1 MSVLLEMR
9 EIRKEFPGVVALKNV
24 SLKVERGTVHALM
37 GENGAGKSTLMKC
50 LFGVY
55 KKDSGSIIIDGEEVE
70 FKSASDAL
78 RHGVAMVHQ
87 ELSQAL
93 KLTVCE
99 NIWLGRFPMLSKA
112 LPFVNTA
119 EMRRRTKV
127 LFDQL
132 DIKIDPDVKMERL
145 SVSERQMV
153 EIAKAVSYDAK
164 IIAFDEP
171 TSSLT
176 TEEAEKLFKIIND
189 LKAKGCG
196 IIYISHKMQ
205 EILEISDAVS
215 VMRDG
220 ELITTT
226 PAAEMST
233 EKIITLMVGREL
245 NEVYPK
251 RESKIG
257 EVILSCEELTL
268 KYKRLF
274 GASLKLRAGEILG
287 IAGLDGSGRTELLCA
302 IFGIFKRDG
311 GRIFLDGKEI
321 FNRTPNEAIKNGFA
335 LITEER
341 RASGIFGILDIVENT
356 TISSLPKYKRFR
368 IISEEKRRDAT
379 DGYISK
385 MRIKT
390 ASRKTRISSLS
401 GGNQQK
407 VILSRWLLTEPRI
420 LLLDE
425 PTRGIDVG
433 AKYEIYAILNDLVAT
448 GKGIIVV
455 SSEMAELLGIC
466 DRILVMSGGRV
477 AGEVNAKTTTQNEI
491 MTLASKYV

>member
-1 MSVLLEMR
+1 MALLLEMR
-9 EIRKEFPGVVALKNV
+9 GIRKEFPGVVALKNV

-55 KKDSGSIIIDGEEVE
+55 EKDSGSILIEGEEVK
-70 FKSASDAL
+70 FKNAKDAL
-78 RHGVAMVHQ
+78 NSGVAMVHQ

-93 KLTVCE
+93 KLTVSE
-99 NIWLGRFPMLSKA
+99 NIWLGRFPMVAKA

-119 EMRRRTKV
+119 EMRRKT
-127 LFDQL
+127 LELLAEL
-132 DIKIDPDVKMERL
+132 DIKLDPDVKMERL

-153 EIAKAVSYDAK
+153 EIAKAVSYNAK
-164 IIAFDEP
+164 IIVFDEP

-189 LKAKGCG
+189 LRAKGCG

-205 EILEISDAVS
+205 EILEISDTVS

-220 ELITTT
+220 ELITTA

-251 RESKIG
+251 RESDIG
-257 EVILSCEELTL
+257 DVILTCEELTL
-268 KYKRLF
+268 KYKRLL

-302 IFGIFKRDG
+302 IFGIYKRDS

-321 FNRTPNEAIKNGFA
+321 FNRTPAEAIKNGFA

-356 TISSLPKYKRFR
+356 TISSLPKYKKYQ
-368 IISEEKRRDAT
+368 IISEVKRRDAT

-390 ASRKTRISSLS
+390 AARTTRISSLS

-407 VILSRWLLTEPRI
+407 VILSRWLLTDPKI

-433 AKYEIYAILNDLVAT
+433 AKYEIYAILNDLVAQ
-448 GKGIIVV
+448 GKSIIVV

>member
-119 EMRRRTKV
+119 EMRRRTKA

-220 ELITTT
+220 ELITTA
-226 PAAEMST
+226 PASEMST

-321 FNRTPNEAIKNGFA
+321 FNRTPTEAIKNGFA

-356 TISSLPKYKRFR
+356 TISSLPKYKRYQ
-368 IISEEKRRDAT
+368 IICDGKRRDAT

>member
-55 KKDSGSIIIDGEEVE
+55 KKDGGSIFINGEKIE
-70 FKSASDAL
+70 FKSSGDAL
-78 RHGVAMVHQ
+78 RSGVAMVHQ

-93 KLTVCE
+93 KLTVSE
-99 NIWLGRFPMLSKA
+99 NIWLGRFPKLSKA
-112 LPFVNTA
+112 LPFVNTS
-119 EMRRRTKV
+119 EMRRKTAE
-127 LFDQL
+127 LFSQL
-132 DIKIDPDVKMERL
+132 DIKIDPDVRMEGL

-153 EIAKAVSYDAK
+153 EIAKAVSYEAR
-164 IIAFDEP
+164 IIVFDEP

-205 EILEISDAVS
+205 EILEISDMVS

-220 ELITTT
+220 ELITTA
-226 PAAEMST
+226 PASEMST
-233 EKIITLMVGREL
+233 EKIITLMVGRKL

-251 RESKIG
+251 RESRIG
-257 EVILSCEELTL
+257 DVILSCEDLTL
-268 KYKRLF
+268 KHKRLL
-274 GASLKLRAGEILG
+274 GVSLKLREGEILG
-287 IAGLDGSGRTELLCA
+287 VAGLDGSGRTELLCA
-302 IFGIFKRDG
+302 IFGIYKRDG
-311 GRIFLDGKEI
+311 GRIFLKGEEI
-321 FNRTPNEAIKNGFA
+321 FNRTPAEAIKKGFA

-356 TISSLPKYKRFR
+356 TISSLPRYKKYH
-368 IISEEKRRDAT
+368 IISESKRREAT

-390 ASRKTRISSLS
+390 AARTTRISSLS

-407 VILSRWLLTEPRI
+407 VILSRWLLTDPKI

-433 AKYEIYAILNDLVAT
+433 AKYEIYAILNDLVAK
-448 GKGIIVV
+448 GKSIIVV

-477 AGEVNAKTTTQNEI
+477 AGEVNAKTTSQNEI
-491 MTLASKYV
+491 MTLAAKYV

>member
-1 MSVLLEMR
+1 MNVLLEMR
-9 EIRKEFPGVVALKNV
+9 GIRKEFPGVVALKNV

-55 KKDSGSIIIDGEEVE
+55 SKDQGSILIEGKEVE
-70 FKSASDAL
+70 FKSAADAL
-78 RHGVAMVHQ
+78 RNGMAMVHQ

-93 KLTVCE
+93 KLTVSE
-99 NIWLGRFPMLSKA
+99 NIWLGRFPMVAKA
-112 LPFVNTA
+112 LPFINTA
-119 EMRRRTKV
+119 EMRRRTLA
-127 LFDQL
+127 LFSQL

-164 IIAFDEP
+164 IIVFDEP

-220 ELITTT
+220 EFITTE

-268 KYKRLF
+268 KYKRLL

-302 IFGIFKRDG
+302 IFGIYKRDG

-321 FNRTPNEAIKNGFA
+321 FNRTPREAIKNGFA

-356 TISSLPKYKRFR
+356 TVSSLDRYKRYK
-368 IISEEKRRDAT
+368 IISEGKRRDAT

-390 ASRKTRISSLS
+390 ASRTTRISALS

-433 AKYEIYAILNDLVAT
+433 AKYEIYAILNDLVAQ
-448 GKGIIVV
+448 GKSIIVV

-466 DRILVMSGGRV
+466 DRILVMSGGKV

>member
-9 EIRKEFPGVVALKNV
+9 GIRKEFPGVVALKNV
-24 SLKVERGTVHALM
+24 SLKLERGTVHALM

-55 KKDSGSIIIDGEEVE
+55 SKDQGSILIEGKEVE
-70 FKSASDAL
+70 FNSTADAL
-78 RHGVAMVHQ
+78 RNGVAMVHQ

-93 KLTVCE
+93 KLTVSE
-99 NIWLGRFPMLSKA
+99 NIWLGRFPMIAKA

-119 EMRRRTKV
+119 EMRRRTLA
-127 LFDQL
+127 LFSKL
-132 DIKIDPDVKMERL
+132 DIKIDPDVKMEKL

-164 IIAFDEP
+164 IIVFDEP

-176 TEEAEKLFKIIND
+176 TEEADKLFKIIND
-189 LKAKGCG
+189 LKAEGCG

-220 ELITTT
+220 ELITTA

-251 RESKIG
+251 RESEIG

-268 KYKRLF
+268 KYKRLL

-302 IFGIFKRDG
+302 IFGIYKRDG

-321 FNRTPNEAIKNGFA
+321 FNRTPTEAIKNGFA

-356 TISSLPKYKRFR
+356 TISSLPKYKKYL
-368 IISEEKRRDAT
+368 IISEGKRRDAT

-390 ASRKTRISSLS
+390 AARTTRISSLS

-407 VILSRWLLTEPRI
+407 VILSRWLLTDPKI

-433 AKYEIYAILNDLVAT
+433 AKYEIYAILNDLVAQ
-448 GKGIIVV
+448 GKSIIVV

-477 AGEVNAKTTTQNEI
+477 AGEVNAKTTTQSEI

>member
-9 EIRKEFPGVVALKNV
+9 GIRKEFPGVVALKNV
-24 SLKVERGTVHALM
+24 SLKLERGTVHALM

-55 KKDSGSIIIDGEEVE
+55 SKDQGSILIEGKEVE
-70 FKSASDAL
+70 FNSTADAL
-78 RHGVAMVHQ
+78 RNGVAMVHQ

-93 KLTVCE
+93 KLTVSE
-99 NIWLGRFPMLSKA
+99 NIWLGRFPIVAKA

-119 EMRRRTKV
+119 EMRRRTLA
-127 LFDQL
+127 LFSKL
-132 DIKIDPDVKMERL
+132 DIKIDPDVKMEKL

-164 IIAFDEP
+164 IIVFDEP

-176 TEEAEKLFKIIND
+176 TEEADKLFKIIND
-189 LKAKGCG
+189 LKAEGCG

-220 ELITTT
+220 ELITTA

-251 RESKIG
+251 RESEIG

-268 KYKRLF
+268 KYKRLL

-302 IFGIFKRDG
+302 IFGIYKRDG

-321 FNRTPNEAIKNGFA
+321 FNRTPTEAIKNGFA

-356 TISSLPKYKRFR
+356 TISSLPKYKRYQ
-368 IISEEKRRDAT
+368 IISDGKRRDAT

-390 ASRKTRISSLS
+390 AARTTRISALS

-407 VILSRWLLTEPRI
+407 VILSRWLLTDPKI

-433 AKYEIYAILNDLVAT
+433 AKYEIYAILNDLVAQ
-448 GKGIIVV
+448 GKSIIVV

-477 AGEVNAKTTTQNEI
+477 AGEVNAKTTTQSEI

>member
-112 LPFVNTA
+112 LPFVNTV
-119 EMRRRTKV
+119 EMRRRTKA

-176 TEEAEKLFKIIND
+176 TEEADKLFKIIND
-189 LKAKGCG
+189 LKANGCG

-220 ELITTT
+220 ELITTA
-226 PAAEMST
+226 PASEMST

-245 NEVYPK
+245 SEVYPK
-251 RESKIG
+251 RESNIG

-321 FNRTPNEAIKNGFA
+321 FNRTPTEAIKNGFA

-368 IISEEKRRDAT
+368 IISEQKRRDAT

>member
-1 MSVLLEMR
+1 MKGICKS
-9 EIRKEFPGVVALKNV
+9 FPGVKALKSV
-24 SLKVERGTVHALM
+24 SLTVERGTVHALM

-55 KKDSGSIIIDGEEVE
+55 EKDAGNILIDGKEVS

-78 RHGVAMVHQ
+78 SGGVAMVHQ

-93 KLTVCE
+93 KLTIAE
-99 NIWLGRFPMLSKA
+99 NIWLGRFPRLIRG
-112 LPFVNTA
+112 LPIIDLTQMKKKTA
-119 EMRRRTKV
+119 E
-127 LFDQL
+127 LFKML
-132 DIKIDPDVKMERL
+132 DIRLDPGIKMERL

-153 EIAKAVSYDAK
+153 EIAKAVSYNAR
-164 IIAFDEP
+164 IIVFDEP

-176 TEEAEKLFKIIND
+176 ATETEKLFKIINE

-205 EILEISDAVS
+205 EILRISDTVS

-220 ELITTT
+220 ELIVTA
-226 PAAEMST
+226 PADQMTT

-245 NEVYPK
+245 SEVYPK
-251 RESKIG
+251 REISIG
-257 EVILSCEELTL
+257 EVVLVCEELSCRYKKL
-268 KYKRLF
+268 K
-274 GASLKLRAGEILG
+274 GASLKLRKGEILG

-302 IFGIFKRDG
+302 LFGIYKRDG
-311 GRIFLDGKEI
+311 GKIFLDGKEI
-321 FNRTPNEAIKNGFA
+321 YNKNPSEAIKNGFA

-356 TISSLPKYKRFR
+356 TISSLPKYKRYQL
-368 IISEEKRRDAT
+368 ISEKRRRTAT
-379 DGYISK
+379 DEYINK

-390 ASRKTRISSLS
+390 ATRAAKISSLS

-433 AKYEIYAILNDLVAT
+433 AKYEIYAILNDLVA
-448 GKGIIVV
+448 KGRSIIVV
-455 SSEMAELLGIC
+455 SSEMPELLGIC

-477 AGEVNAKTTTQNEI
+477 AGEVNARTTTQNEI

>member
-1 MSVLLEMR
+1 MKGIS
-9 EIRKEFPGVVALKNV
+9 KSFPGVKALKGV
-24 SLKVERGTVHALM
+24 SLTVERGTVHALM

-55 KKDSGSIIIDGEEVE
+55 EKDAGSILINGKEVF
-70 FKSASDAL
+70 FKSAADAL
-78 RHGVAMVHQ
+78 RGGVAMVHQ

-93 KLTVCE
+93 KLTVAE
-99 NIWLGRFPMLSKA
+99 NIWLGRFPRVVKGM
-112 LPFVNTA
+112 PFIDLAQMKRKTV
-119 EMRRRTKV
+119 E
-127 LFDQL
+127 LFKTL
-132 DIKIDPDVKMERL
+132 DITLDPGIKMEQL

-153 EIAKAVSYDAK
+153 EIAKAVSYNAR
-164 IIAFDEP
+164 IIVFDEP

-176 TEEAEKLFKIIND
+176 TIEAKKLFKIING
-189 LKAKGCG
+189 LKANGCG

-205 EILEISDAVS
+205 EILSLADTVS

-220 ELITTT
+220 ELIATE
-226 PAAEMST
+226 PAHEMTT

-245 NEVYPK
+245 SEVYPK
-251 RESKIG
+251 RESRIG
-257 EVILSCEELTL
+257 EVIMTCEDLSCR
-268 KYKRLF
+268 YKRLKS
-274 GASLKLRAGEILG
+274 ASFKLRAGEILG

-302 IFGIFKRDG
+302 LFGIYKREG
-311 GRIFLDGKEI
+311 GKIFLDGKEI
-321 FNRTPNEAIKNGFA
+321 FNRTPSEAIKNGFA

-356 TISSLPKYKRFR
+356 TISSLPKYKRYQ
-368 IISEEKRRDAT
+368 IISEKRRRCAT
-379 DGYISK
+379 DEYINK

-390 ASRKTRISSLS
+390 ATRATKISSLS

-433 AKYEIYAILNDLVAT
+433 AKYEIYAILNDLVAS
-448 GKGIIVV
+448 GRSIIVV
-455 SSEMAELLGIC
+455 SSEMPELLGIC
-466 DRILVMSGGRV
+466 DRILVMSGGQV
-477 AGEVNAKTTTQNEI
+477 AGEVNAKTTSQNEI

>member
-1 MSVLLEMR
+1 MKGICKS
-9 EIRKEFPGVVALKNV
+9 FPGVKALKSV
-24 SLKVERGTVHALM
+24 SLTVERGTVHALM

-55 KKDSGSIIIDGEEVE
+55 GKDQGSILIEGKEVE
-70 FKSASDAL
+70 FNSTADAL
-78 RHGVAMVHQ
+78 RNGVAMVHQ

-93 KLTVCE
+93 KLTVSE
-99 NIWLGRFPMLSKA
+99 NIWLGRFPMVAKA

-119 EMRRRTKV
+119 EMRRRTLA
-127 LFDQL
+127 LFSKL
-132 DIKIDPDVKMERL
+132 DIKIDPDIKMEKL

-164 IIAFDEP
+164 IIVFDEP

-176 TEEAEKLFKIIND
+176 TEEADKLFKIIND
-189 LKAKGCG
+189 LKAEGCG

-220 ELITTT
+220 ELITTA

-251 RESKIG
+251 REISIG
-257 EVILSCEELTL
+257 EVVLVCEELSCRNKKL
-268 KYKRLF
+268 K
-274 GASLKLRAGEILG
+274 GASLKLRKGEILG

-302 IFGIFKRDG
+302 LFGIYKRDG
-311 GRIFLDGKEI
+311 GKIFLDGKEI
-321 FNRTPNEAIKNGFA
+321 YNKNPSEAIKNGFA

-356 TISSLPKYKRFR
+356 TISSLPKYKRYQL
-368 IISEEKRRDAT
+368 ISEKRRRTAT
-379 DGYISK
+379 DEYINK

-390 ASRKTRISSLS
+390 ATRAAKISSLS

-433 AKYEIYAILNDLVAT
+433 AKYEIYAILNDLVA
-448 GKGIIVV
+448 KGRSIIVV
-455 SSEMAELLGIC
+455 SSEMPELLGIC

-477 AGEVNAKTTTQNEI
+477 AGEVNARTTTQNEI